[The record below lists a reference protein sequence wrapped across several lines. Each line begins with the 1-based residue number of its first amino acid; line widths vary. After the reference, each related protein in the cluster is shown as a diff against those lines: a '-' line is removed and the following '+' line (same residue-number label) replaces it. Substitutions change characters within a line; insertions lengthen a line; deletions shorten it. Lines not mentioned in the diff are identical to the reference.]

1 MDIMD
6 TLSQAP
12 WWTAGILLRGVE
24 YAEMAKACGLKGV
37 KVGSVAEL
45 EEAVAV
51 KRKWMERGWN
61 MRHPFFQPFST
72 IFNHFQPV
80 FQRFW

>member
-1 MDIMD
+1 
-6 TLSQAP
+6 
-12 WWTAGILLRGVE
+12 
-24 YAEMAKACGLKGV
+24 MAKACGLKGV

-61 MRHPFFQPFST
+61 MRHPFFQPLST
-72 IFNHFQPV
+72 IFNLFSRDFGEIGWHYG
-80 FQRFW
+80 

>member
-1 MDIMD
+1 
-6 TLSQAP
+6 
-12 WWTAGILLRGVE
+12 VE

-61 MRHPFFQPFST
+61 VDGT
-72 IFNHFQPV
+72 
-80 FQRFW
+80 